1 MGERSQHYTVD
12 QFLRRLDTREASDV
26 DFHTLQCEQCRLVRA
41 LVERVWG
48 APSDEDSEVLVDWLR
63 SRV

>member
-12 QFLRRLDTREASDV
+12 HFLRRLDAREAIDV
-26 DFHTLQCEQCRLVRA
+26 DFHVRQCEQCRLLRA

-48 APSDEDSEVLVDWLR
+48 EPSDEDSEVLVDWLR
-63 SRV
+63 TRV